1 MDQFSDCFDCNESV
15 GEIILETLLNSSI
28 STIQHLNLSNNRS
41 WFKYTNTGEDRK
53 GVIDILTEVISK

>member
-1 MDQFSDCFDCNESV
+1 MDQFSDCFDCNESE

-28 STIQHLNLSNNRS
+28 SAIKCLNLSNNNS

-53 GVIDILTEVISK
+53 GVVDILTEFISK